1 MKENVIL
8 SQEILEYITDVKQ
21 NKNAMVRIYLNNH
34 LADDC
39 LSFSFYPYM
48 LSCKNCVHDPVEEC
62 IQALEQA

>member
-21 NKNAMVRIYLNNH
+21 NKNAIYLNNH
-34 LADDC
+34 LADDF